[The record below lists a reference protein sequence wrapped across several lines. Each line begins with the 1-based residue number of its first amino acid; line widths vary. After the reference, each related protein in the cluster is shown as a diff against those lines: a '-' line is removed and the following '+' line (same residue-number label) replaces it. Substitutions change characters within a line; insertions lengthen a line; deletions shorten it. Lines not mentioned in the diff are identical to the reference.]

1 MESIRFTRQE
11 EAELCRRMRQGDGEA
26 KELLAKSVL
35 SWAVD
40 MAHRLENGQA
50 SLSPDVVESAAY
62 MAVARALKT
71 FDPDKGR
78 LTTHVSFYVRAS
90 IMDER
95 RIRHVIHIPAYLL
108 ESNEKET
115 PLREQLWVQAE
126 TALAIYPIDRM
137 LHPRRSWKRGLSK
150 AHDRWEPVDGRPTP
164 GKSCEDADERR
175 HKLECCAFAMSE
187 LGKRF
192 PRHVQVLELRNKGM
206 VLDQVGEQLG
216 ISRERARQLEAGA
229 LRFVRQRAAKL
240 MESPRRKWRRNF
252 QIKIGS

>member
-150 AHDRWEPVDGRPTP
+150 AHDRWDGPRPASRAKMRMSAGTSSSAVRSPCQSLGNGFLGMCKSWSCGTRGWSSIKLVSSLGSAASGP
-164 GKSCEDADERR
+164 GSWKPGLCGSSA
-175 HKLECCAFAMSE
+175 S
-187 LGKRF
+187 G
-192 PRHVQVLELRNKGM
+192 
-206 VLDQVGEQLG
+206 
-216 ISRERARQLEAGA
+216 
-229 LRFVRQRAAKL
+229 QR
-240 MESPRRKWRRNF
+240 S
-252 QIKIGS
+252 